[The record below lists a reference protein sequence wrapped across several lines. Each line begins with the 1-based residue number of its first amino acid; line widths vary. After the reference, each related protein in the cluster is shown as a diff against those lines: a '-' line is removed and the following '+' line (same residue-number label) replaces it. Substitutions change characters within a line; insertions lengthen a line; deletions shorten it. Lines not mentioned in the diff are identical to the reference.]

1 MRNPERISPLWDKLF
16 EAFKKAHS
24 IYPDWR
30 FGQFLVNFL
39 GWYGRDAFFP
49 EDDEWLKI
57 IDQYIA
63 KAGYGHYDPKWT
75 NDWEV
80 VPSKTAKTASKTAK
94 TASKSQK
101 SASKTV
107 KSKAG
112 VTTAKMKKHLKVRL
126 KRKRTGDKNG

>member
-63 KAGYGHYDPKWT
+63 KAGSGSYDPNWT
-75 NDWEV
+75 NDWKMV
-80 VPSKTAKTASKTAK
+80 TSK
-94 TASKSQK
+94 TASKSKK

-112 VTTAKMKKHLKVRL
+112 VTTEKKKTGLKVSL

>member
-63 KAGYGHYDPKWT
+63 KAGSGSYDPKWT
-75 NDWEV
+75 NDWQV
-80 VPSKTAKTASKTAK
+80 VPSKTASKTK
-94 TASKSQK
+94 K

-107 KSKAG
+107 KSKAC
-112 VTTAKMKKHLKVRL
+112 VTTTKKKTGLKVSL
-126 KRKRTGDKNG
+126 KRKRTGVENG

>member
-30 FGQFLVNFL
+30 FGQFLINFL
-39 GWYGRDAFFP
+39 GWYGHDAFFP
-49 EDDEWLKI
+49 EDDVWLEI

-63 KAGYGHYDPKWT
+63 KAGCDHYDPKWT
-75 NDWEV
+75 NDLEV
-80 VPSKTAKTASKTAK
+80 VPSKTSSKTS
-94 TASKSQK
+94 SKSKK

-112 VTTAKMKKHLKVRL
+112 VNSTMKKKTGLKVSL
-126 KRKRTGDKNG
+126 KRKSTGAKNG

>member
-30 FGQFLVNFL
+30 FGQFMVNFL
-39 GWYGRDAFFP
+39 GWYGRDPFFP
-49 EDDEWLKI
+49 EDDEWLNI

-63 KAGYGHYDPKWT
+63 KAGAGKYDPKWT
-75 NDWEV
+75 NEWTV
-80 VPSKTAKTASKTAK
+80 IPASKNKPSKSK
-94 TASKSQK
+94 K
-101 SASKTV
+101 SASKPV

-112 VTTAKMKKHLKVRL
+112 VTTAKKKTGLKVSL
-126 KRKRTGDKNG
+126 KRKSTGAKNG

>member
-63 KAGYGHYDPKWT
+63 KAGSGSYDPKWT

-80 VPSKTAKTASKTAK
+80 VPSKTSTKTK
-94 TASKSQK
+94 K

-112 VTTAKMKKHLKVRL
+112 VTTTKKKTGLKVSL

>member
-30 FGQFLVNFL
+30 FGQFMVNFF

-63 KAGYGHYDPKWT
+63 KSGTGSYDPKWT

-80 VPSKTAKTASKTAK
+80 VPSK

-112 VTTAKMKKHLKVRL
+112 VTTAKKKTGLKVSL
-126 KRKRTGDKNG
+126 KRKSTGAKNG

>member
-30 FGQFLVNFL
+30 FGQFMVNFL
-39 GWYGRDAFFP
+39 GWYGRDPFFP
-49 EDDEWLKI
+49 EDDEWLNI

-63 KAGYGHYDPKWT
+63 KSGAGSYDPKWT
-75 NDWEV
+75 NPWKAI
-80 VPSKTAKTASKTAK
+80 PASSK
-94 TASKSQK
+94 K
-101 SASKTV
+101 SASKGKKSASKPV

-112 VTTAKMKKHLKVRL
+112 VTTAKKKTGLKVSL
-126 KRKRTGDKNG
+126 KRKSTGAKNG

>member
-63 KAGYGHYDPKWT
+63 KAGSGSYDPKWT
-75 NDWEV
+75 NDWQV
-80 VPSKTAKTASKTAK
+80 VPSKTASKTK
-94 TASKSQK
+94 K

-107 KSKAG
+107 KSKAC
-112 VTTAKMKKHLKVRL
+112 VTTTKKKTGLKVSL
-126 KRKRTGDKNG
+126 KRKSTGAKNG

>member
-63 KAGYGHYDPKWT
+63 KAGSGSYDPKWT

-80 VPSKTAKTASKTAK
+80 VPSKTSTKSK
-94 TASKSQK
+94 K

-112 VTTAKMKKHLKVRL
+112 VTTAKKKTGLKVSL
-126 KRKRTGDKNG
+126 KRKRTGVENG

>member
-30 FGQFLVNFL
+30 FGQFMVNFL
-39 GWYGRDAFFP
+39 GWYGRDPFFP

-63 KAGYGHYDPKWT
+63 KSGAGKYDPKWT
-75 NDWEV
+75 NSWEV
-80 VPSKTAKTASKTAK
+80 IPTVTKKSAT
-94 TASKSQK
+94 KSQK

-112 VTTAKMKKHLKVRL
+112 VTTEKKKTGLKVSL
-126 KRKRTGDKNG
+126 KRKTGAKNG

>member
-1 MRNPERISPLWDKLF
+1 MRNPERIYPLWDKLF
-16 EAFKKAHS
+16 EAHS

-63 KAGYGHYDPKWT
+63 KAGSGSYDPKWT
-75 NDWEV
+75 NDCEV
-80 VPSKTAKTASKTAK
+80 VPSKSK
-94 TASKSQK
+94 K

-112 VTTAKMKKHLKVRL
+112 VTAAKKKTGLKVSL
-126 KRKRTGDKNG
+126 KRKSTGAKNG